1 MLPFLGDRHFAFRR
15 GTLGHVI
22 LAVNQGSFDDSF
34 QHELV
39 HVRRY
44 VWFGPFF
51 VPAYLLSSDGI
62 GLLAKTT
69 TWTIPLKNK
78 RDDIPDYHRAGCI
91 SLQAYCVECG
101 KKVSA

>member
-1 MLPFLGDRHFAFRR
+1 MTLLNTSGSTFG
-15 GTLGHVI
+15 GTS
-22 LAVNQGSFDDSF
+22 GSALSLF
-34 QHELV
+34 Q
-39 HVRRY
+39 RT
-44 VWFGPFF
+44 
-51 VPAYLLSSDGI
+51 SSAALGI